1 MSLTSGFFD
10 SVNHDRK
17 YNTLQMSSIF
27 DGIIRDGVFMSIA
40 DKLMVDAESGMTIV
54 AKPGRAWF
62 NHTWTLND
70 AKLPLVVEQ
79 SELILDRIDAVVLE
93 VNSSQAVRAN
103 AIKMVKGTPS
113 ADPQKPSLT
122 KSLDVN
128 QYPLAYVSV
137 KHGVTVINQVDITN
151 AVGTSEC
158 PFVTGILETMNI
170 DALVAQWKSEWEV
183 WINQMKQN
191 GEDWQEQV
199 ESEFEAW
206 STQQKEDFTQFVQ
219 QFEATMQIFQ
229 TNSEEAFNKWFESVK
244 DILDDNTAG
253 NLLNIINELKDGLPN
268 ATATYNGSVVA
279 IVSNPITAKSIYFYA
294 PSNFV
299 ETDTYTLNGLPL
311 TITDLN
317 GEPIFNAWKSGSP
330 VSLIIK
336 GNTGFFKSGGGG
348 QNDTLPPM
356 VTNLK
361 AIGGDQSI
369 TVSWEDPISDAHD
382 GTAITYKTESY
393 PKHPYDGKRIDA
405 KKNQRTVIGFLR
417 NGTEYFVR
425 AFPYNSKKQHQTLA
439 DGSMV
444 TCTPNKGPAL
454 VTELKITGGG
464 SRPTI
469 SWVNPVDDPLY
480 HETVVVKAIDTPP
493 VDISDGEEVYR
504 GTGTEVTL
512 SGLKSYTNYYF
523 GVFAISNTG
532 LYRGP
537 AVSDI
542 YRFERP
548 GPVTNFNIEGTGGSP
563 VLSWKNPIDDELYV
577 ATVVVRKV
585 GSKPTEITDG
595 TEVYRGTGES
605 FTDSGLQSYT
615 EYYYGVYTVGEDGR
629 YQNPV
634 FSERYYFEFPD
645 EPTSYSMIEDRKNS
659 GEFIAPEDGW
669 FQLDAVSKSGDGGS
683 PLGGKYWTSGGS
695 GGSGGI
701 SRKTGIKLNKG
712 EKIAFIFDNG
722 DVKVNQYSITVTKG
736 TDANKQIP
744 GKKGTATGGDIN
756 INGNDGSW
764 GPTGSNGNSNRSP
777 AAITKND
784 FGLIVKSGQGGNFV
798 HNSPTLPTK
807 GTDAFIRFYR
817 GNTNIPSPSQASVL
831 SLIPHDGE
839 IEANWK
845 NSGDPEQ
852 TGTTVVINQE
862 RAPETPKD
870 GEAVDVMHA
879 ESYTAS
885 GLENGK
891 PCYIGLFAYNA
902 DKTKYSAVKADVEI
916 PREVTWYD
924 TQQELE
930 QEAQETTKQAEQA
943 QEAVTMTRYFL
954 PDSIAFTMPQMYDE
968 WDPNSEEYVGKDN
981 ATPEKPA
988 AIVRRN
994 EKLYRCLQSHTS
1006 QENWKPE
1013 TSPSLWVEIAD
1024 PAIEWPEWKQPTGA
1038 HDAYDEGDKV
1048 THNGKRYISKINGNT
1063 TEPGSDPRWWEEVS

>member
-103 AIKMVKGTPS
+103 TIKMVKGTPS
-113 ADPQKPSLT
+113 ADPQKPTLT

-137 KHGVTVINQVDITN
+137 KHGVTVINQADITN

-158 PFVTGILETMNI
+158 PFVTGILETMDI

-253 NLLNIINELKDGLPN
+253 NLLNLINELKNGLPN

-405 KKNQRTVIGFLR
+405 KKNQRTAIGFLQ

-454 VTELKITGGG
+454 VTELKISGGG

-480 HETVVVKAIDTPP
+480 HETVVVKTIDTPP

-523 GVFAISNTG
+523 GVFTISDTG

-537 AVSDI
+537 AVSDV
-542 YRFERP
+542 YRFESP

-563 VLSWKNPIDDELYV
+563 VLSWKNPIDDELYQE
-577 ATVVVRKV
+577 TVVIQKQD
-585 GSKPTEITDG
+585 SEPTDITDG
-595 TEVYRGTGES
+595 TEIYRGTDETCTATGLEQS
-605 FTDSGLQSYT
+605 TDYYFAIYTVSGLGVYEQPVVKSYRFDFPDKPSDDDYT
-615 EYYYGVYTVGEDGR
+615 EISTVR
-629 YQNPV
+629 
-634 FSERYYFEFPD
+634 
-645 EPTSYSMIEDRKNS
+645 TS
-659 GEFIAPEDGW
+659 GTFVVPENGW
-669 FQLDAVSKSGDGGS
+669 FKVVVTGKGSDGGTDTSPSGCDYRVTAMRVRSGNGGRAGGAAVS
-683 PLGGKYWTSGGS
+683 
-695 GGSGGI
+695 I
-701 SRKTGIKLNKG
+701 FRFNKG
-712 EKIAFIFDNG
+712 EEIPYTIAGHEATFKEMSCSGATASGGNLENHNG
-722 DVKVNQYSITVTKG
+722 NAGGYGFSPYIDARESKQSVRVEGGEGGTGPSKYNPYGGTGAGIYASYDPDDVTFSSVCSTS
-736 TDANKQIP
+736 P
-744 GKKGTATGGDIN
+744 GKAQ
-756 INGNDGSW
+756 
-764 GPTGSNGNSNRSP
+764 R
-777 AAITKND
+777 
-784 FGLIVKSGQGGNFV
+784 NFI
-798 HNSPTLPTK
+798 K
-807 GTDAFIRFYR
+807 FFR
-817 GNTNIPSPSQASVL
+817 GNTNIPSPSQASAL
-831 SLIPHDGE
+831 SLIPKNNSV
-839 IEANWK
+839 EATWK
-845 NSGDPEQ
+845 NSGDPVQ
-852 TGTTVVINQE
+852 TGTMLVYNTSH
-862 RAPETPKD
+862 TPKD
-870 GEAVDVMHA
+870 PSDGVAIDVPLTQPVTLA
-879 ESYTAS
+879 LTSDSEELQEDSKKQSYTITSVPNDKPVFVALFPYNKDRKY
-885 GLENGK
+885 GLAKQE
-891 PCYIGLFAYNA
+891 
-902 DKTKYSAVKADVEI
+902 VEI
-916 PREVTWYD
+916 PREHSWYD
-924 TQQELE
+924 TQQEL
-930 QEAQETTKQAEQA
+930 QAEVETVKA
-943 QEAVTMTRYFL
+943 EMADYQEYYVTT
-954 PDSIAFTMPQMYDE
+954 
-968 WDPNSEEYVGKDN
+968 
-981 ATPEKPA
+981 
-988 AIVRRN
+988 
-994 EKLYRCLQSHTS
+994 
-1006 QENWKPE
+1006 QEVLK
-1013 TSPSLWVEIAD
+1013 
-1024 PAIEWPEWKQPTGA
+1024 
-1038 HDAYDEGDKV
+1038 
-1048 THNGKRYISKINGNT
+1048 
-1063 TEPGSDPRWWEEVS
+1063 

>member
-103 AIKMVKGTPS
+103 TIKMVKGTPS
-113 ADPQKPSLT
+113 ADPQKPTLT

-137 KHGVTVINQVDITN
+137 KHGATVINQADITN

-158 PFVTGILETMNI
+158 PFVTGILETMDI

-191 GEDWQEQV
+191 GEDWKEQV

-253 NLLNIINELKDGLPN
+253 NLLNLINELKDGLPN

-317 GEPIFNAWKSGSP
+317 GEPIFNAWKAGSP

-361 AIGGDQSI
+361 AVGGDQTI
-369 TVSWEDPISDAHD
+369 AVSWEDPISDAHD

-405 KKNQRTVIGFLR
+405 KKNQRTVISFLQ

-454 VTELKITGGG
+454 VTELKISGGG

-469 SWVNPVDDPLY
+469 SWLNPVDDPLY
-480 HETVVVKAIDTPP
+480 HETVVVKSIDTPP

-523 GVFAISNTG
+523 GVFTISDTG

-537 AVSDI
+537 AVSDV
-542 YRFERP
+542 YRFESP

-595 TEVYRGTGES
+595 TEVYRGTDES
-605 FTDSGLQSYT
+605 FTDSGLESHT
-615 EYYYGVYTVGEDGR
+615 EYYYGIYTVGEDGL

-634 FSERYYFEFPD
+634 FSEKYYFEFPD
-645 EPTSYSMIEDRKNS
+645 KPGDDEYTEFSTVTSS
-659 GEFIAPEDGW
+659 GIFVVPEDGW
-669 FQLDAVSKSGDGGS
+669 FKVVVTGKGTDGGTNTS
-683 PLGGKYWTSGGS
+683 PTKCDYRVTAMDVRSGS
-695 GGSGGI
+695 GGKSGGASI
-701 SRKTGIKLNKG
+701 SIFQFNKG
-712 EKIAFIFDNG
+712 EEIPYTITGNKAIFKEISCTGSTASGGNLENHNG
-722 DVKVNQYSITVTKG
+722 KSGRNGISKYINARVSKQNVRVNGGGGGTGPSKYNPYGGTGAAIYAVYDSDDVTFDSVCPTT
-736 TDANKQIP
+736 P
-744 GKKGTATGGDIN
+744 GKA
-756 INGNDGSW
+756 
-764 GPTGSNGNSNRSP
+764 
-777 AAITKND
+777 
-784 FGLIVKSGQGGNFV
+784 QQNFI
-798 HNSPTLPTK
+798 K
-807 GTDAFIRFYR
+807 FFR
-817 GNTNIPSPSQASVL
+817 GNTNSPSPAQASNM
-831 SLIPHDGE
+831 SLVPHDSKVDVK
-839 IEANWK
+839 WK
-845 NSGDPEQ
+845 DSGDPVQ
-852 TGTTVVINQE
+852 NGTTLVYNEDHV
-862 RAPETPKD
+862 PSSPTD
-870 GEAVDVMHA
+870 GTAVDIPIAKPALMAVSTDMSSDDIG
-879 ESYTAS
+879 EQMYTIS
-885 GLENGK
+885 GLTNGK
-891 PCYIGLFAYNA
+891 PIYVALFPYDEN
-902 DKTKYSAVKADVEI
+902 KKYGIAKNDVEI
-916 PREVTWYD
+916 PREKTWYD
-924 TQQELE
+924 SQIELTEQLE
-930 QEAQETTKQAEQA
+930 Q
-943 QEAVTMTRYFL
+943 
-954 PDSIAFTMPQMYDE
+954 S
-968 WDPNSEEYVGKDN
+968 NSELTEYKEYYTTTQGVLLDG
-981 ATPEKPA
+981 
-988 AIVRRN
+988 
-994 EKLYRCLQSHTS
+994 QS
-1006 QENWKPE
+1006 
-1013 TSPSLWVEIAD
+1013 
-1024 PAIEWPEWKQPTGA
+1024 
-1038 HDAYDEGDKV
+1038 
-1048 THNGKRYISKINGNT
+1048 
-1063 TEPGSDPRWWEEVS
+1063 